1 MVLRKVYA
9 SMPLAINVKGY
20 KDNDN
25 WERVNCPKCGRE
37 CLRLS
42 NVVDYKQNE
51 IVSICTECMLK
62 KLREG

>member
-1 MVLRKVYA
+1 MVLREVYA
-9 SMPLAINVKGY
+9 SMPLAVNVGGD
-20 KDNDN
+20 KDNYKK
-25 WERVNCPKCGRE
+25 VNCPKCGRE

-62 KLREG
+62 KLREEW